1 MVPLLRLLPIG
12 LPRILAEQNLAVG
25 AGQTAG
31 ASFNSPA
38 LLGPVNGGYCRLYQ
52 ARLLWLIINRMFV
65 RGQTVLGV
73 KADLL
78 DC

>member
-38 LLGPVNGGYCRLYQ
+38 LLGPVNGTYVGS
-52 ARLLWLIINRMFV
+52 M
-65 RGQTVLGV
+65 
-73 KADLL
+73 
-78 DC
+78 